1 MKLNMKSN
9 SRVTENIKK
18 LMELFPHC
26 FKEVVNDSG
35 ESEFKIDFDA
45 LKLELSET
53 IDDKS
58 VERFVMTW
66 PGKNESILLSNTVT
80 TNVLRPVVEES
91 TNFYETENIYI
102 EGNNFDVL
110 KVLRETYL
118 NKIGII
124 YIDPPYN
131 TGRNILYKNDFS
143 IDKDTFG
150 LINHDRDEEGNI
162 IYMNRKSE
170 GRFHTKWL
178 NMMYP
183 ALRIARDLL
192 NNEGI
197 IILAI
202 DDNEYANL
210 RKICDEIFFEDN
222 YVGTIVTRSNPQ
234 GRGKK
239 NVDPIHEY
247 HMIYAKSKFDMPD
260 LQILKDNADE
270 DVYWNFIRGGANS
283 RKFERPFRFYP
294 MLVKN
299 DEVHMITEEEY
310 QNIYAKKRVF
320 DEIYMENLQQKYENL
335 GYKVVWPI
343 STTGEE
349 KVWQREFKRAMKE
362 HKTYIYSGNQV
373 KYLVSKYA
381 TPRSI
386 WADDIHSNVQY
397 GTGYLNKLFDGKDV
411 FDYPKSIFTVRDLI
425 SAVDAEYVMDFF
437 PGSATTAEA
446 TMRLNALDDGN
457 RKFIMIQLP
466 ESLEENLRHL
476 TKDESKNIM
485 NAIELCEELGVDKTI
500 AEIAK
505 ERIRRAGVQIKK
517 EHEDVEIDSGFRVLK
532 LDSSNMKDTFYQP
545 GSLEQQDL
553 FETVE
558 NIKDDRSDL
567 DLLFQVMNE
576 LGYLLSSKINVEVIS
591 ERKVFI
597 VENRLYACFDSQI
610 TTEFVETLAKRKPEY
625 LVLVDSAFENDH
637 DSINAKQVVLK
648 ESPSTQ
654 LRVL

>member
-1 MKLNMKSN
+1 MKSGN
-9 SRVTENIKK
+9 RVTENIEK
-18 LMELFPHC
+18 LKFLFPHC
-26 FKEVVNDSG
+26 FKEVLNEKG
-35 ESEFKIDFDA
+35 ESELKIDFDS
-45 LKLELSET
+45 LKRELSED
-53 IDDKS
+53 IDDDS
-58 VERFVMTW
+58 IERYVMTW
-66 PGKNESILLSNTVT
+66 PGKNEAERLSNSVT
-80 TNVLRPVVEES
+80 TNVLRPIVNES
-91 TNFYETENIYI
+91 KNFFDTENIYI

-143 IDKDTFG
+143 IDKETFG
-150 LINHDRDEEGNI
+150 LINNDKDEDGNI

-178 NMMYP
+178 NMIYP
-183 ALRIARDLL
+183 TLRIARDLL

-210 RKICDEIFFEDN
+210 RKICDEVFFEDN
-222 YVGTIVTRSNPQ
+222 YVGTIITRSNPQ

-247 HMIYAKSKFDMPD
+247 HMIYAKSKMDMPD
-260 LQILKDNADE
+260 LQILKDNGDE
-270 DVYWNFIRGGANS
+270 DVYWNFIRGGSNS

-299 DEVHMITEEEY
+299 NEVQMITEEEY
-310 QNIYAKKRVF
+310 QQIYASNKYF
-320 DEIYMENLQQKYENL
+320 DEDYMDGLQKKYEEQ
-335 GYKVVWPI
+335 GYKVIWPI
-343 STTGEE
+343 SSTGEE
-349 KVWQREFKRAMKE
+349 KVWQREFKRAAKE
-362 HKTYIYSGNQV
+362 YKTYIYSGNQI
-373 KYLVSKYA
+373 KYLVSKYS

-411 FDYPKSIFTVRDLI
+411 FDYPKSIYTVRDLI
-425 SAVDAEYVMDFF
+425 SALDAEYVMDFF

-446 TMRLNALDDGN
+446 TMRLNALDDGK
-457 RKFIMIQLP
+457 RKYIMIQLP
-466 ESLEENLRHL
+466 ESLEENLKYL
-476 TKDESKNIM
+476 TKDESKNIL
-485 NAIELCEELGVDKTI
+485 NAIELCEKLGVPKTI

-505 ERIRRAGVQIKK
+505 ERIRRAGLQIYR
-517 EHEDVEIDSGFRVLK
+517 ENSDIEIDTGFRVFK
-532 LDSSNMKDTFYQP
+532 LDSSNMKDSFYDP
-545 GSLEQQDL
+545 SILEQNDL
-553 FETVE
+553 LETVQ
-558 NIKDDRSDL
+558 NIKADRNQL

-576 LGYLLSSKINVEVIS
+576 LGYLLSSRIKEEVMF
-591 ERKVFI
+591 EHKVFI
-597 VENRLYACFDSQI
+597 VENELYACFDSNI
-610 TTEFVETLAKRKPEY
+610 TTEFIEKLAKRKPECII
-625 LVLVDSAFENDH
+625 LQDSAFENDH
-637 DSINAKQVVLK
+637 DSVNAKQVILK
-648 ESPSTQ
+648 ESPSTK